1 MFSLSYFFFSSRRRH
16 TRCALVTGVQTC
28 ALPIFWH
35 PSDATWGGRSFPWS
49 GWSTSNPGN
58 NYYYSFVEATMYWA
72 LASGNSTWMNL
83 LRNDKLPALQAY
95 FAKLPGGGSLEGTGY
110 GTSHMRL
117 FSLYQTWRDATGVDL
132 GNANSHATDSI
143 HYWIHATRS

>member
-1 MFSLSYFFFSSRRRH
+1 M
-16 TRCALVTGVQTC
+16 
-28 ALPIFWH
+28 
-35 PSDATWGGRSFPWS
+35 D
-49 GWSTSNPGN
+49 
-58 NYYYSFVEATMYWA
+58 WA

-132 GNANSHATDSI
+132 GNANSHVTDSI
-143 HYWIHATRS
+143 HYWIHATVPTLDYFAPLGDQARDRKSTRLNSSH

>member
-1 MFSLSYFFFSSRRRH
+1 
-16 TRCALVTGVQTC
+16 
-28 ALPIFWH
+28 
-35 PSDATWGGRSFPWS
+35 
-49 GWSTSNPGN
+49 
-58 NYYYSFVEATMYWA
+58 MYWA

-117 FSLYQTWRDATGVDL
+117 FSLYQTCRDATGVDL
-132 GNANSHATDSI
+132 GNAKSHPTDSI
-143 HYWIHATRS
+143 PYWIPATVPTHDSFAPLGHQPRLSLPPLSHP

>member
-1 MFSLSYFFFSSRRRH
+1 MRISDWSSDV
-16 TRCALVTGVQTC
+16 CS
-28 ALPIFWH
+28 
-35 PSDATWGGRSFPWS
+35 SDL
-49 GWSTSNPGN
+49 TSNPGN

-132 GNANSHATDSI
+132 AIGRASCRESVCQ
-143 HYWIHATRS
+143 YV

>member
-1 MFSLSYFFFSSRRRH
+1 MSFFFFKQKTAYEMRISDWSSDV
-16 TRCALVTGVQTC
+16 CS
-28 ALPIFWH
+28 
-35 PSDATWGGRSFPWS
+35 SDLTWGGRSFPWS

-95 FAKLPGGGSLEGTGY
+95 FAKLPGGGSLGGTGY

-143 HYWIHATRS
+143 HYWIHATVPTLD